1 MSTRRWPRY
10 WLLAAFVAFLAAP
23 PWATTAL
30 IAASIAM
37 TVLQAVA
44 WVARRTG
51 RGPAMPE
58 HAVELGADK
67 SGRRVA
73 ITERELSGHGLVLGA
88 SGAGKTTT
96 LLTILSEQ
104 IRQGRPVIAID
115 MKGSP
120 DFARRLAAA
129 AAAAGRPFRMWTPDG
144 PAHWNPL
151 QHGNATELK
160 DKLIS
165 TERFTE
171 PHYQRAAERYV
182 QTVLQVLES
191 SHPQRPPTLDEVVR
205 LMDPRRLPPALRG
218 LPRPL
223 TDRVQDYLS
232 GLTPDQ
238 HSAVRGL
245 QSRLAI
251 ITESHTG
258 RFLAPPAGDQAAGL
272 LDVRR
277 ALAGEEVV
285 LFSLNSSRYGQ
296 LAGQLGTLAVQDL
309 ISATGS
315 RLEQPT
321 AGGRPPQATIAIDEF
336 SGIGSDHVIALFARG
351 REAGVAVLVATQEM
365 ADLDRAGRGVRDQ
378 VLGNTAFKLALRQ
391 DVPESARTIAQMAGT
406 ETRWEETRQIG
417 GSIFTGHP
425 GRGTRREAEQFVVHP
440 NEIKSLGTGEAVLI
454 SKLRGGKARTVRLKP
469 PGRERPVA
477 GGRPPEHRRDGE
489 LGR

>member
-1 MSTRRWPRY
+1 MSPRRWPRY
-10 WLLAAFVAFLAAP
+10 WLLLAFAALLAAP

-30 IAASIAM
+30 IAASA
-37 TVLQAVA
+37 AVA
-44 WVARRTG
+44 AWRAVRWVANRAAGG
-51 RGPAMPE
+51 RPAPE
-58 HAVELGADK
+58 DAILLGADK
-67 SGRRVA
+67 SGRRVT

-104 IRQGRPVIAID
+104 IDQGRPVIAID

-120 DFARRLAAA
+120 EFARRLVHA
-129 AAAAGRPFRMWTPDG
+129 AAAAGRPFRLWTPDG
-144 PAHWNPL
+144 PGYWNPL
-151 QHGNATELK
+151 QYGNATELK

-182 QTVLQVLES
+182 QTVLQVLAGA
-191 SHPQRPPTLDEVVR
+191 HPERPATLDEVVR
-205 LMDPRRLPPALRG
+205 LMDSRRLAPVLRG

-223 TDRVQDYLS
+223 TEQVQDYLA

-238 HSAVRGL
+238 QSAVRGL

-258 RFLAPPAGDQAAGL
+258 RFLAPPAGGQATGVV
-272 LDVRR
+272 DVRR

-296 LAGQLGTLAVQDL
+296 LAAQLGTLAVQDL

-315 RLEQPT
+315 RLDEL
-321 AGGRPPQATIAIDEF
+321 AGGGTLSQATIAIDEF

-391 DVPESARTIAQMAGT
+391 DVPESAQTIAQMAGT

-417 GSIFTGHP
+417 GSIFSGYP
-425 GRGTRREAEQFVVHP
+425 ARGTRREAERFVIHP
-440 NEIKSLGTGEAVLI
+440 NEIKTLRTGEAVLI
-454 SKLRGGKARTVRLKP
+454 SKLRDGKARTVRVTA
-469 PGRERPVA
+469 PGREQQAA
-477 GGRPPEHRRDGE
+477 GGRAPRRRDPE